1 MDSARQPTDVLPIR
15 LRLFGEFELVRE
27 GQPLR
32 LPTRKTELL
41 LAYLALAPGPH
52 GREKLAALLW
62 GDTPDEQARGSLR
75 KALTALRRALGPDA
89 ILADRQAVRLNPD
102 YPLWVDVRAFE
113 RPAADRPPFPLS
125 DAEPADE
132 SLAALD
138 LYRGELLS
146 GYYDDWIMPLRE
158 HYHAAYLEQTL
169 ALCQAMRTRSDYR
182 RAIVLAHRALDADP
196 ANERA
201 HQHLMFCYLAAGRRS
216 EALQQYETARRLLWE
231 ELAVEPGPETT
242 ALYRWIQRGPGAR
255 PASEALITNLPI
267 PLSSFIGRANET
279 ARIKRLLTAGDAPLS
294 PAGQATPP
302 VRLITLTGPGGSGKT
317 RLAIQAATDL
327 MDAFPDGVWWVE
339 LAALNDDAHVPPAV
353 ARALGVP
360 ESPDE
365 PLLTTLVAALRARRL
380 LVLLD
385 NCEHLISACAALAQT
400 LLDGCPHLQIVAT
413 SRQALGLIGEIALPV
428 PPLAVPRY
436 ARWPLLGAM
445 LNFEGIRL
453 FVERAGA
460 VNPGFALTDENAQ
473 AVRQVC
479 ARLDGIPLAIEL
491 AAMWMKTLSIE
502 ELAARL
508 DDRFD
513 LLHLGSRTAPPRHQT
528 LRGVLDWSYNLLAEP
543 ERALLRRLSVFAGGG
558 TVEAVRSLYDD
569 APDGPSPSA
578 LLDLLN
584 RLVDKSLLIA
594 EQARGRTRFQ
604 MLETIREYGREKLR
618 AAGES
623 DGVRG
628 RHLDW
633 FVRLAEEAEVG
644 LRGTEQIEWLER
656 LDAELDNL
664 RAALE
669 WSLTRDVERGLR
681 LAGALTWYWNLR
693 GHWSEGPAWL
703 SRLLAAPLLARSPGF
718 AAARAKAL
726 TAAAS
731 LAFWGSNDYTTARRW
746 LEEAIA
752 LYRAGSPAD
761 RWGLGDALA
770 LYGEVLRQLGEPAAA
785 RTALEE
791 SLAIGESLGEEG
803 RWISAWVWVGLA
815 DIADAPVERQVGLER
830 SADLFRTLGDRAQ
843 LPVVLA
849 RLAWFHLSQGAYAA
863 AEAYARESVVLTD
876 QMGDIMGAAWM
887 LKLNGDLALAQSD
900 YAQAA
905 AHYRAALERFR
916 ILGTKV
922 GIANALY
929 ALGEV
934 HLAEGRDGD
943 ARAMWTEALAL
954 YTELES
960 AKARQYLLERLERLE
975 GKPG

>member
-1 MDSARQPTDVLPIR
+1 MNPALQPAETSPVR
-15 LRLFGEFELVRE
+15 LRLFGEFDLAR
-27 GQPLR
+27 GTQPLH

-41 LAYLALAPGPH
+41 LAYLALTPGPH

-75 KALTALRRALGPDA
+75 KALTALRRALDPDA
-89 ILADRQAVRLNPD
+89 VLADRQTVRLNPG
-102 YPLWVDVRAFE
+102 YSLWVDVSSFE
-113 RPAADRPPFPLS
+113 QPAADRPPFPLG
-125 DAEPADE
+125 DAGMGDE

-146 GYYDDWIMPLRE
+146 GFYDDWIAPLRE
-158 HYHAAYLEQTL
+158 QYRAAYLERTL
-169 ALCQAMRTRSDYR
+169 ALCQAMRTRSDYG
-182 RAIVLAHRALDADP
+182 RAIALAHRALDADP

-201 HQHLMFCYLAAGRRS
+201 HQHLMFCYLASGRRS

-231 ELAVEPGPETT
+231 ELAVEPSPETT

-279 ARIKRLLTAGDAPLS
+279 ARIKRLLTTGDAPAS
-294 PAGQATPP
+294 PMGQAAPP
-302 VRLITLTGPGGSGKT
+302 ARLVTLTGPGGSGKT

-339 LAALNDDAHVPPAV
+339 LAALSDDAHVPPAA
-353 ARALGVP
+353 ARALGVR

-380 LVLLD
+380 LLLLD
-385 NCEHLISACAALAQT
+385 NCEHLISACAALAHA
-400 LLDGCPHLQIVAT
+400 LLEGCPHLQIVAT
-413 SRQALGLIGEIALPV
+413 SRQALGLIGEHSLPV

-436 ARWPLLGAM
+436 ARWPLLEAM

-460 VNPGFALTDENAQ
+460 VNPGFALTEENAP

-491 AAMWMKTLSIE
+491 AAMWLKTLSVE
-502 ELAARL
+502 ELATRL

-513 LLHLGSRTAPPRHQT
+513 LLRLGSRTAPPRHQT
-528 LRGVLDWSYNLLAEP
+528 LRGVLDWSYNLLTEP
-543 ERALLRRLSVFAGGG
+543 ERALLRRLSVFAGGC
-558 TVEAVRSLYDD
+558 TVEAARSLYGD
-569 APDGPSPSA
+569 APDGPSLPA

-584 RLVDKSLLIA
+584 SLVDKSLLVA

-623 DGVRG
+623 DGVRN

-644 LRGTEQIEWLER
+644 LRGPEQIDWLER

-703 SRLLAAPLLARSPGF
+703 FKLLAAPLLARSPGF
-718 AAARAKAL
+718 ASARAKAL

-731 LAFWGSNDYTTARRW
+731 LAFWGSNDYAAARRW

-752 LYRAGSPAD
+752 LYRAGSPGD
-761 RWGLGDALA
+761 RWGLGEALA
-770 LYGEVLRQLGEPAAA
+770 LYGATLGDLNEPAAA

-803 RWISAWVWVGLA
+803 RWLSAWAWMGLA
-815 DIADAPVERQVGLER
+815 DIADAPVERQAGLER
-830 SADLFRTLGDRAQ
+830 SADLFRALGDRAQ
-843 LPVVLA
+843 LPVLLA
-849 RLAWFHLSQGAYAA
+849 RLAWFHLWQKDYAA
-863 AEAYARESVVLTD
+863 AEAYARESVVLTERIGD
-876 QMGDIMGAAWM
+876 VMGGAWM

-900 YAQAA
+900 YTQAA

-922 GIANALY
+922 GIANALHG
-929 ALGEV
+929 LGEI
-934 HLAEGRDGD
+934 HLAEGRHED